1 MLFPPSAVAANT
13 DFFSLLQAQWFLTRD
28 TQSGSPENLLEI
40 PCTWISDKTEKI
52 KKRGGK
58 EGKNSSISFFPSQS
72 DFYLLLQYD
81 FPDS

>member
-13 DFFSLLQAQWFLTRD
+13 DFFSLLQAQWFLTQD

-40 PCTWISDKTEKI
+40 PCTWISDKTEDQ
-52 KKRGGK
+52 K
-58 EGKNSSISFFPSQS
+58 EGERRREELKHQFFPSQS

-81 FPDS
+81 FPDC